1 MPVPFKSMIGVS
13 VAALFSIL
21 AASCS
26 ANKLSQCRA
35 LIEIANQA
43 ANEIQ
48 QVTTTTSTDISN
60 PEDLRSMLRVAE
72 TADNRSTEM
81 RNLGLR
87 DEQLNGYRNRFVD
100 MYSAISES
108 TRNLVT
114 AVEQQNRQEAE
125 QAYNA
130 LLTAINQEQDLVD
143 DVNTY
148 CTE

>member
-1 MPVPFKSMIGVS
+1 MPFPFKSMIRGS
-13 VAALFSIL
+13 VATLFSIL
-21 AASCS
+21 AAGCS
-26 ANKLSQCRA
+26 ANTASQCRA
-35 LIEIANQA
+35 LIGIANQA
-43 ANEIQ
+43 ADEIQ
-48 QVTTTTSTDISN
+48 QVTTATSN
-60 PEDLRSMLRVAE
+60 PEDVRAMLKVAE

-81 RNLGLR
+81 RELALR

-100 MYSAISES
+100 MYSAISQS